1 MEILAGILAL
11 VAVAAGGGAAWLY
24 QQLEGARGALDEGRT
39 KLQSLQE
46 AVRRSVTERD
56 ATVRRVRDQ
65 ASQDKRYA
73 AEPLLRD
80 LVEVVDNFDR
90 ATQLMDDGAD
100 PDSVRQGVQVT
111 RDQLL
116 QVLSRHGVQRV
127 DPVGQ
132 PFDPAVH
139 EAIGQAPSEDVP
151 EGSVSTA
158 WVAGY
163 LLHDRLVRA
172 AKVVVSSGP
181 PTTDEVVDDD
191 ATVEPPLDG
200 PTEEVP
206 VDAKP
211 SEVIT
216 DRLPEMVGTPADD
229 ASPVDEAD
237 VPAVDETPVPVDL
250 EIAAREE

>member
-1 MEILAGILAL
+1 MEILAGILGL
-11 VAVAAGGGAAWLY
+11 IAVAAGGGAAWLY
-24 QQLEGARGALDEGRT
+24 QQLEGTRGALDEGRT

-65 ASQDKRYA
+65 ASQEKRFA

-80 LVEVVDNFDR
+80 LVEVIDNFDR
-90 ATQLMDDGAD
+90 ATQLMDEGAE
-100 PDSVRQGVQVT
+100 PESVREGVQVT

-116 QVLSRHGVQRV
+116 QVLTRHGVVRI
-127 DPVGQ
+127 DPVGH

-139 EAIGQAPSEDVP
+139 EAIGQAPNEDVP
-151 EGSVSTA
+151 EGSVSNA

-163 LLHDRLVRA
+163 LLHDRLVRP
-172 AKVVVSSGP
+172 AKVIVSSGP
-181 PTTDEVVDDD
+181 AATDEAVDDD

-200 PTEEVP
+200 PTDEVP
-206 VDAKP
+206 DDAKP

-216 DRLPEMVGTPADD
+216 DRLPEMVGEPG
-229 ASPVDEAD
+229 DEAE
-237 VPAVDETPVPVDL
+237 VPDQVEVDETPVPVAL